1 MARPKKVLPDFGQ
14 IEALASK
21 GLNEEQIASAMG
33 ISYSTLRRHKA
44 SNEQFQAA
52 LKKGKALGISD
63 VSSALYNA
71 AVGGNVTAMIFYL
84 KNRSPDSWRDK
95 PDATNDDDPPPSV
108 QVVINV
114 NDASIPDADA

>member
-1 MARPKKVLPDFGQ
+1 MARPKKELPDLGQ

-21 GLNEEQIASAMG
+21 GLNEEQIASALG

-44 SNEQFQAA
+44 SNEQLQAA
-52 LKKGKALGISD
+52 LKKGKALGIAD
-63 VSSALYNA
+63 VSSALYDA

-95 PDATNDDDPPPSV
+95 PDSTN
-108 QVVINV
+108 
-114 NDASIPDADA
+114 

>member
-1 MARPKKVLPDFGQ
+1 MARPKKELPDLGQ

-21 GLNEEQIASAMG
+21 GLNEEQIASALG

-63 VSSALYNA
+63 VSSALYDA

-84 KNRSPDSWRDK
+84 KNRAPDSWRDK
-95 PDATNDDDPPPSV
+95 PDPTNDDDPPPSV
-108 QVVINV
+108 QVIINV

>member
-1 MARPKKVLPDFGQ
+1 MARPKKELPDLGQ

-21 GLNEEQIASAMG
+21 GLNEEQIASALG

-44 SNEQFQAA
+44 SNEQLQAA
-52 LKKGKALGISD
+52 LKKGKAPGIAD
-63 VSSALYNA
+63 VSSALYDA

-95 PDATNDDDPPPSV
+95 PDSRTTTNAPPPV
-108 QVVINV
+108 KVVIEV
-114 NDASIPDADA
+114 KDASVPDAEP